1 MSGMSSVAQR
11 VIDYALSEAKRN
23 SAEYATEVHL
33 LAAIR
38 RWNEEVFEIRF
49 PNSEVVLNKAL
60 SHSKGNH
67 TKVIGLSDSA
77 LEKCSTLNSS
87 DDVWNL
93 ATTIYENVVNL
104 ASDEELVSKISL
116 PVDPSSQLI
125 SPVDLSGF
133 QMPFS
138 LTGGLLARITD
149 VCGRKFGEVCD
160 IVSSDALY
168 VARKVMGQSSVD
180 VVAEFKNAADFEF
193 TDLGIVALSGFV
205 REVSLSSH
213 PESKRV
219 ATQLAISLVEVGEWA
234 AGVDENVTSDETDR
248 IDEVRMELRALL
260 EDRIDAESEAMI
272 SFERK
277 FSSLIGMKNVKT
289 DLRKRVDYLV
299 VSKRRAKRGKQT
311 TNHRLHMAFMGNPG
325 TGKTTVARLYGELM
339 HELGLLPT
347 KNFVETDRSGLVAQ
361 YVGQSEARTLEALN
375 KADGGIF
382 FIDEAYS
389 LDDRYGE
396 DRKGFGAEVTDCL
409 VKQMEDRRER
419 LMVILAGYTEPIKD
433 YIETNAG
440 LKSRIPTFIEFADYS
455 VEELLEIAVLI
466 SHKMNLELTD
476 EAKSSVCALLEAVRQ
491 DPGFG
496 NARSVENILE
506 AAERN
511 LVNRTASLGALA
523 TERELRTITAEDM
536 PVVVKEQKKQIGFGP
551 NSYI

>member
-23 SAEYATEVHL
+23 SAEFATEVHL

-49 PNSEVVLNKAL
+49 PNSDVVLNKVL
-60 SHSKGNH
+60 SLSKGNH
-67 TKVIGLSDSA
+67 TKVIGLSDSVS
-77 LEKCSTLNSS
+77 EKCMALNSS
-87 DDVWNL
+87 DDVWKL
-93 ATTIYENVVNL
+93 ATLIYEDL
-104 ASDEELVSKISL
+104 AKSAVDEIVTSKISL
-116 PVDPSSQLI
+116 PVEPTSNSI
-125 SPVDLSGF
+125 KPVDLSLF
-133 QMPFS
+133 EVPFS

-149 VCGRKFGEVCD
+149 VCGQKFGEVCD
-160 IVSSDALY
+160 IVSSDAIF
-168 VARKVMGQSSVD
+168 VARKIMGQSSVD
-180 VVAEFKNAADFEF
+180 VASEFKKAADFEF
-193 TDLGIVALSGFV
+193 TDLGIDALSGFV
-205 REVSLSSH
+205 REVSLSNH
-213 PESKRV
+213 PESSRV

-234 AGVDENVTSDETDR
+234 AAIDENVTSDETDR

-277 FSSLIGMKNVKT
+277 FASLIGMKNVKS

-361 YVGQSEARTLEALN
+361 YIGQSEARTLDAIN

-382 FIDEAYS
+382 FIDEAYA
-389 LDDRYGE
+389 LDDRYGD

-409 VKQMEDRRER
+409 VKQMEDRKER

-433 YIETNAG
+433 FIETNAG

-455 VEELLEIAVLI
+455 VEELLEIAVNI
-466 SHKMNLELTD
+466 SRKMNLELTD
-476 EAKSSVCALLEAVRQ
+476 EAKSSVCVLLEAMRQ

-523 TERELRTITAEDM
+523 TERELRMITVADV
-536 PVVVKEQKKQIGFGP
+536 PVVVKEKKKQIGFGP
-551 NSYI
+551 NSYV

>member
-1 MSGMSSVAQR
+1 
-11 VIDYALSEAKRN
+11 
-23 SAEYATEVHL
+23 
-33 LAAIR
+33 
-38 RWNEEVFEIRF
+38 
-49 PNSEVVLNKAL
+49 
-60 SHSKGNH
+60 
-67 TKVIGLSDSA
+67 
-77 LEKCSTLNSS
+77 
-87 DDVWNL
+87 
-93 ATTIYENVVNL
+93 
-104 ASDEELVSKISL
+104 
-116 PVDPSSQLI
+116 
-125 SPVDLSGF
+125 
-133 QMPFS
+133 
-138 LTGGLLARITD
+138 
-149 VCGRKFGEVCD
+149 
-160 IVSSDALY
+160 
-168 VARKVMGQSSVD
+168 MGQSSVD

-419 LMVILAGYTEPIKD
+419 LMVILAGYTEPIRD

>member
-1 MSGMSSVAQR
+1 
-11 VIDYALSEAKRN
+11 
-23 SAEYATEVHL
+23 
-33 LAAIR
+33 
-38 RWNEEVFEIRF
+38 
-49 PNSEVVLNKAL
+49 
-60 SHSKGNH
+60 
-67 TKVIGLSDSA
+67 
-77 LEKCSTLNSS
+77 
-87 DDVWNL
+87 
-93 ATTIYENVVNL
+93 
-104 ASDEELVSKISL
+104 
-116 PVDPSSQLI
+116 
-125 SPVDLSGF
+125 
-133 QMPFS
+133 
-138 LTGGLLARITD
+138 
-149 VCGRKFGEVCD
+149 
-160 IVSSDALY
+160 
-168 VARKVMGQSSVD
+168 
-180 VVAEFKNAADFEF
+180 
-193 TDLGIVALSGFV
+193 
-205 REVSLSSH
+205 
-213 PESKRV
+213 
-219 ATQLAISLVEVGEWA
+219 
-234 AGVDENVTSDETDR
+234 
-248 IDEVRMELRALL
+248 
-260 EDRIDAESEAMI
+260 
-272 SFERK
+272 
-277 FSSLIGMKNVKT
+277 MKNVKT

-433 YIETNAG
+433 FIETNAG

-466 SHKMNLELTD
+466 SQKMNLELTD

>member
-1 MSGMSSVAQR
+1 MSGISSVAQR

-38 RWNEEVFEIRF
+38 RWNEEVFEFRF
-49 PNSEVVLNKAL
+49 PNSEVMLNTVLSL
-60 SHSKGNH
+60 SKGNY

-77 LEKCSTLNSS
+77 LEKCSALNSL

-93 ATTIYENVVNL
+93 ATIIYENVAKL
-104 ASDEELVSKISL
+104 AGEEELVSKVSL
-116 PVDPSSQLI
+116 PVEPSSKSI
-125 SPVDLSGF
+125 PPVDLSGLR
-133 QMPFS
+133 MPFS
-138 LTGGLLARITD
+138 LTGGLLARVTD
-149 VCGRKFGEVCD
+149 VCGRKFEEVCD

-193 TDLGIVALSGFV
+193 TDLAIDVLSGFI

-234 AGVDENVTSDETDR
+234 AGIDENVTSDETDR
-248 IDEVRMELRALL
+248 IDEVRMEMRALL

-272 SFERK
+272 SFEQK
-277 FSSLIGMKNVKT
+277 FASLVGMKNVKT

-389 LDDRYGE
+389 LDDRYGD

-433 YIETNAG
+433 FIGTNEG

-455 VEELLEIAVLI
+455 DDELLEIAILL
-466 SHKMNLELTD
+466 SHKMNLIITD
-476 EAKSSVCALLEAVRQ
+476 NTKSKLQVLLGVMRN

-496 NARSVENILE
+496 NARTVENILE

-523 TERELRTITAEDM
+523 TELELRTVLVEDL
-536 PVVVKEQKKQIGFGP
+536 PEVIKQQTKQIGFRP
-551 NSYI
+551 ISSN